1 MKTPTV
7 LALIVCNV
15 LSNDI
20 NIFSEQ
26 LYLSNDKRD
35 KIRQQYKTRL
45 PNALAGPEKSMLSS
59 TILSA
64 ASGETV
70 YVDGRDLVKGYK
82 TIMALTD
89 KTTWSEVCKK
99 LNL

>member
-7 LALIVCNV
+7 LALIVCKV
-15 LSNDI
+15 LADSS

-26 LYLSNDKRD
+26 LYLSNDKRVEI
-35 KIRQQYKTRL
+35 KKQYNTRL

-70 YVDGRDLVKGYK
+70 YVDGEDLVKGDK
-82 TIMALTD
+82 TIMTLND
-89 KTTWSEVCKK
+89 KTTWSDVCKK